1 MSKAPP
7 CKCRRGRWRQGSRR
21 AERLEASD
29 SGRLQVRGGRLHRQS
44 WRAQPIRI
52 PATPTSLRSNMSIRG
67 LALAFSLFAAACSAH
82 AQSVPLV
89 METMGLKIGQTA
101 AEVEQVVRAL
111 GYKQARATAYPAKFG
126 LPQRMAEVT
135 FERQRQE
142 LRSEDFIIVAYGAM
156 TGKLTAISRSETYA
170 EPLIVG
176 EVVKALDQKYGPHN
190 GRPGTG
196 QFGWVDRAAGAQ
208 GSLPGYCHAMRGTVN
223 YMAILDNATAAGC
236 KRAIRVDMN
245 TQSDNPNVPFKQ
257 ILVSMVDFET
267 MAAEGRQ
274 LGKLLAQE
282 REAELN
288 KQKQQPLPK
297 L

>member
-1 MSKAPP
+1 
-7 CKCRRGRWRQGSRR
+7 
-21 AERLEASD
+21 
-29 SGRLQVRGGRLHRQS
+29 
-44 WRAQPIRI
+44 
-52 PATPTSLRSNMSIRG
+52 MSIRG
-67 LALAFSLFAAACSAH
+67 LALALSLSAAACGAH

-89 METMGLKIGQTA
+89 METVGIKIGQTA
-101 AEVEQVVRAL
+101 AEVEQVARAL

-135 FERQRQE
+135 FERPGPE
-142 LRSEDFIIVAYGAM
+142 GGATDSIAVAYGAM
-156 TGKLTAISRSETYA
+156 TGKLVAVSRSETYA
-170 EPLIVG
+170 KPLIVG
-176 EVVKALDQKYGPHN
+176 EVVKSLDQKYGPHN

-208 GSLPGYCHAMRGTVN
+208 GSLPAYCHAMRGTVN
-223 YMAILDNATAAGC
+223 YMAILENATAAGC
-236 KRAIRVDMN
+236 KRAIRLDVN
-245 TQSDNPNVPFKQ
+245 LQSDNPDAPFKQ

-267 MAAEGRQ
+267 MTAEGRQ

-282 REAELN
+282 REGELN